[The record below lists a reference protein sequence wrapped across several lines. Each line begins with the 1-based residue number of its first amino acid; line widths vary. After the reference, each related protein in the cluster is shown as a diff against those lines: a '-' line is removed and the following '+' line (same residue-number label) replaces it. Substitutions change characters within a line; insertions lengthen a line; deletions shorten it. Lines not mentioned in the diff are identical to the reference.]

1 MRLLPPPLQGGWWR
15 LFEILFQEL
24 NPPATSFV
32 MQKLSAHE
40 VRALATSWTSFKGVS
55 IQEVVQAATWKS
67 QSVFSDF
74 YFRDCN
80 SFADG
85 MHSVVPIVAASHI
98 F

>member
-67 QSVFSDF
+67 QSVF
-74 YFRDCN
+74 FRIFI
-80 SFADG
+80 SA
-85 MHSVVPIVAASHI
+85 IVTLSRTACTRWFPS
-98 F
+98 